1 MSEHSTPRVT
11 PTAGPH
17 GTDRVV
23 VRGARVGVGSARV
36 DRVVSWIGWHLV
48 ELAGVGVPAVLAVTA
63 HPVWAV
69 PAGLVAVG
77 WVVHEVRRTR
87 RGARTAS
94 APGADQRRGE
104 PGTET
109 GAVGSEDKE
118 RQDAVPRDVAAGN
131 EGWTA

>member
-1 MSEHSTPRVT
+1 MSEHNTPHAT
-11 PTAGPH
+11 PTVGPH

-23 VRGARVGVGSARV
+23 VRSARVGVGSARA

-48 ELAGVGVPAVLAVTA
+48 ELTGVGVPAVLAVTT

-69 PAGLVAVG
+69 PAGLVAAG

-87 RGARTAS
+87 RGPRTVS
-94 APGADQRRGE
+94 APSAVQRRGE
-104 PGTET
+104 PGTGP
-109 GAVGSEDKE
+109 GAADSADKE
-118 RQDAVPRDVAAGN
+118 RQDVAPRDVAAGN